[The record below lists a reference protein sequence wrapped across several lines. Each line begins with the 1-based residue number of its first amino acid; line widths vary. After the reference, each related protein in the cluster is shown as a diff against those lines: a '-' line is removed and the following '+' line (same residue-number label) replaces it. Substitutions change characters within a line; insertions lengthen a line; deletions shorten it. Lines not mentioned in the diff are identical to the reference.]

1 MGGQAKSARSKTP
14 PLWWAPV
21 ELEVEYEDLLL
32 EGEDGRADELREI
45 IASGYVDSDTG
56 G

>member
-1 MGGQAKSARSKTP
+1 MERQTKSARPKTP

-21 ELEVEYEDLLL
+21 ELGVEYEDLLV
-32 EGEDGRADELREI
+32 EGEDERADELHEL
-45 IASGYVDSDTG
+45 IASGYAAPDTG

>member
-1 MGGQAKSARSKTP
+1 MEGQAKSAQPKTP

-21 ELEVEYEDLLL
+21 ELGIEYEDLLV

-45 IASGYVDSDTG
+45 IASGYADPDTSG
-56 G
+56 